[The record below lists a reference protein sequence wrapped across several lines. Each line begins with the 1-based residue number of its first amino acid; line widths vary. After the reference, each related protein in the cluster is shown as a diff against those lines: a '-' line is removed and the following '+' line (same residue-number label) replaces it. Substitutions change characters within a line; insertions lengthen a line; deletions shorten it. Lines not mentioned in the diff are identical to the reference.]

1 MNLFSISN
9 HFSLTLGLERFVKSD
24 SVSAAASSSLKIG
37 VVVCD
42 SEALRRM
49 NEIHHLE
56 CATIYLVI
64 FRIRIDCDH
73 ISQHQRSLTKRGVG
87 T

>member
-1 MNLFSISN
+1 FSISN

-42 SEALRRM
+42 SEARPRNRCFGM
-49 NEIHHLE
+49 W
-56 CATIYLVI
+56 
-64 FRIRIDCDH
+64 DCDRLSH
-73 ISQHQRSLTKRGVG
+73 KAL
-87 T
+87 